1 MKILIGSAIVGTC
14 LCSCLTA
21 RASDPV
27 VCSAFNDQGDQVRAT
42 FLRPNLNLVIMTAG
56 ENDRKTL
63 SAATDD
69 DGLVG
74 CSVFFDRDHR
84 NVAVGLNDLKL
95 KPGPLFV
102 VVANLG
108 TGKLISNFVVSPSAA
123 TGDSLKLVGF
133 LQQGPDLVVLGSGTP
148 DHPTKTFLTTLF
160 HVNGQQVQPSET
172 RDLPAT
178 ALAVGNANFVD
189 VANNRLWFK
198 SSPQFCPLSYVPL
211 VGNGPVNAAV
221 NEASAKAACD
231 VGSAIGFPDQSTLI
245 TAATREPNDLVT
257 RVDLTQHMVDE
268 IVLPSAR
275 GSRAYTSVGRGIV
288 SPDGKVFAV
297 VRTLLENSVSG
308 DEHSRGMELVAVQV
322 SPLKII
328 GKVGLK
334 IGTDPASLSID
345 HRGATVTVLS
355 FQNGKWSSQPLKEP

>member
-1 MKILIGSAIVGTC
+1 MA
-14 LCSCLTA
+14 
-21 RASDPV
+21 
-27 VCSAFNDQGDQVRAT
+27 
-42 FLRPNLNLVIMTAG
+42 AG
-56 ENDRKTL
+56 ANEPTTL
-63 SAATDD
+63 SAVADD
-69 DGLVG
+69 AGLVG
-74 CSVFFDRDHR
+74 CSVFFDRDHG

-102 VVANLG
+102 VVADLG
-108 TGKLISNFVVSPSAA
+108 TGKLVSNFVVSPNAA

-133 LQQGPDLVVLGSGTP
+133 LQGGSKLVVLGSGTP

-172 RDLPAT
+172 RGLPAT

-189 VANNRLWFK
+189 AANNRLWFK
-198 SSPQFCPLSYVPL
+198 NSPQFCPLSYVPL
-211 VGNGPVNAAV
+211 VGNGPAETAV

-231 VGSAIGFPDQSTLI
+231 VGSAIGYPDRSTLI
-245 TAATREPNDLVT
+245 TATTREPNDLVT
-257 RVDLTQHMVDE
+257 RVDLTQNMVDE
-268 IVLPSAR
+268 IVLPSA
-275 GSRAYTSVGRGIV
+275 GGGRAYTSVGRGIV

-297 VRTLLENSVSG
+297 VRTLLENSLLG
-308 DEHSRGMELVAVQV
+308 NEHSRGMELDAVQV

-334 IGTDPASLSID
+334 MGTDPASLSID
-345 HRGATVTVLS
+345 HRGGTVTVLS